1 MRRVVYT
8 DPAWALNDRGHP
20 DLALADIERAAF
32 GNDIEL
38 RLGLFD
44 GRYMVQGREFHEYVR
59 GADAVVIYRCQV
71 TPELLEAIGP
81 TCRVVARSGVGIDNL
96 NAPLLAAAGI
106 ASFNIP
112 DYCVDE
118 VSTHTLAMLLA
129 LERKVCTQDRL
140 VKADQW
146 NIHAGGVPR
155 RVGACTAGIIGFGR
169 IGRATARKLQAFYGR
184 IIAYD
189 PYVSAD
195 LMAGYGVTAATELTE
210 LFATADAVVIHAAL
224 TAETDRLVDAAALS
238 AARPGAL
245 LVNTARGRLVDP
257 AAVLEALEA
266 GRLGGF
272 ASDVFTPE
280 DPNADPTARKL
291 VPREDVVVSS
301 HRAFLSVESERSCR
315 RRIAEGVAGVLAGGP
330 PPAEGRVT

>member
-1 MRRVVYT
+1 MRVVYT
-8 DPAWALNDRGHP
+8 DPAWALNERGQP

-32 GNDIEL
+32 GEGIEL

-44 GRYMVQGREFHEYVR
+44 GRYILRGTDFHEHVR
-59 GADAVVIYRCQV
+59 GADALVVYRCQV
-71 TPELLEAIGP
+71 TRELLDALGP
-81 TCRVVARSGVGIDNL
+81 GCRVIARSGVGIDNL
-96 NAPLLAAAGI
+96 NAPLLAEAGI
-106 ASFNIP
+106 MSFNVP

-118 VSTHTLAMLLA
+118 VSTHTLALLLA
-129 LERKVCTQDRL
+129 LERRVCTQDRL
-140 VKADQW
+140 VKTRQW

-155 RVGACTAGIIGFGR
+155 RVGTRTAGIVGFGR
-169 IGRATARKLQAFYGR
+169 IGRATARKLQAFYQR
-184 IIAYD
+184 VIAYD

-195 LMAGYGVTAATELTE
+195 LMAGYGVTAAMDLAE
-210 LFATADAVVIHAAL
+210 LFGAADAVVIHAAL
-224 TAETDRLVDAAALS
+224 TPESDRLVDAAALA
-238 AARPGAL
+238 AARPDAF

-257 AAVLEALEA
+257 AAVLAALEA

-280 DPNADPTARKL
+280 DPNDDPTARKL
-291 VPREDVVVSS
+291 LTRDDVVVSA
-301 HRAFLSVESERSCR
+301 HRAFLSVESERSSR